1 MVWLKLTSKAL
12 YLMDGVEYLDKE
24 ELTLRRATP
33 EQYTLDLPLAWF
45 QGVDDPGKLIISLKS
60 SQAEPDKK
68 VLPPPPPPTRHQIRI
83 TKTGMSRPNGLAV
96 LEVALMKGT
105 SKVDSVSA
113 VSGTQDAQ
121 AFRLASKSQAGSR
134 EPLPEGIWDFGIPKP
149 DPMTRKRSKISEL
162 VEFASGRSGDFGTDW
177 QQDGDGLGP
186 VWVQMTCRSQ
196 TGRSA
201 IGFHVDNN
209 STTAPGTVGC
219 VGIVNDSG
227 MKSLR
232 KFVSWFDDSSLAP
245 HVAIVDWGLGSV

>member
-12 YLMDGVEYLDKE
+12 YLMDGGEYLDKA
-24 ELTLRRATP
+24 ELTLSRATP
-33 EQYTLDLPLAWF
+33 EQYKLDLPLAWF
-45 QGVDDPGKLIISLKS
+45 QGADDPGRLIISLKS
-60 SQAEPDKK
+60 SQAEPNKK
-68 VLPPPPPPTRHQIRI
+68 VLPPPPPPTRRQIRI

-96 LEVALMKGT
+96 LEVAFMEGT

-113 VSGTQDAQ
+113 VSGAPNAQ

-134 EPLPEGIWDFGIPKP
+134 EPLPEGIWDLGMPKP
-149 DPMTRKRSKISEL
+149 DPMTRKRSRISKL

-177 QQDGDGLGP
+177 PQDGDGLGP
-186 VWVQMTCRSQ
+186 VWVEMTCRSQ
-196 TGRSA
+196 TERSA

-245 HVAIVDWGLGSV
+245 HVAIVDWVLGSV